1 MFSFK
6 ELFDCNWKMD
16 EDTTENNQHYP
27 LMFTSGMPVKQEKG
41 ESFSHA
47 FCHHTAPLP
56 QYPGP
61 NTDPL
66 GSIKITNVC
75 GALPKDFCGGPSDNQ
90 TYSHFVQLRPMTEV
104 GTRTIYDERIFKSMY
119 AVEIRVKIHYKC

>member
-6 ELFDCNWKMD
+6 EFFDCNWKMD

-27 LMFTSGMPVKQEKG
+27 LIFTGGMPVKQEKG

-47 FCHHTAPLP
+47 FCYQTTPLP
-56 QYPGP
+56 QYPNP
-61 NTDPL
+61 YKDPL
-66 GSIKITNVC
+66 GSTNITNVC
-75 GALPKDFCGGPSDNQ
+75 GTLPKDFCGGFSDNQ

-104 GTRTIYDERIFKSMY
+104 GTGTIYI
-119 AVEIRVKIHYKC
+119 